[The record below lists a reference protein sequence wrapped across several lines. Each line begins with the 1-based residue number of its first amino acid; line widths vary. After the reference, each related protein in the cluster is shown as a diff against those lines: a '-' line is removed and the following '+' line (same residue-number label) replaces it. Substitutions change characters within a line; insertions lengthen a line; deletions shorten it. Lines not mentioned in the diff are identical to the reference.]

1 MYKVFYGW
9 WVVLATSLIHL
20 WGAGTFFYSF
30 TAFFNPIVE
39 EFGWSYAAT
48 SFAASLRGIEGGI
61 ASPLVGLAVDRYGAR
76 RLLFLGSILSGL
88 GFIFLSRIQSLWSFY
103 LLFVFL
109 SVGSSLLFPIP
120 GWAAVTNWFVKQRG
134 KALGL
139 LSTAIGMGGMLIYF
153 VNWLIG
159 CCGWRMTMVIIGIGM
174 WVIGIPCSLMV
185 RHSPEPYGLSPD
197 GRTSL
202 KPPLRTPEWVDKKE
216 ERGSQEYSAREAMKT
231 HVFWILAV
239 TMTISGGSVHAVF
252 VHIMPYLINMDF
264 NRQIASLVASLLV
277 FISIAGRF
285 GFGTLTHRVNS
296 KYLLA
301 LGLLMQ
307 TLGLLIL
314 FRMQTLWQA
323 MLFIMLFGPGYGG
336 VITLRLTLQ
345 AECFGRKAFGTIQGA
360 IMAIMILGTM
370 TGPFLTGMYYDSYGD
385 YRKVWLIM
393 AIAILIVIPLA
404 LKADPTQKIR
414 KELNAL
420 IEACCVGVPV

>member
-414 KELNAL
+414 KE
-420 IEACCVGVPV
+420 

>member
-1 MYKVFYGW
+1 MAIHKIFYGW

-20 WGAGTFFYSF
+20 WGGGTFFYSF

-76 RLLFLGSILSGL
+76 RLLFIGSLLSGL
-88 GFIFLSRIQSLWSFY
+88 GFIFLSRIHSLWSFY

-120 GWAAVTNWFVKQRG
+120 GWAAVTNWFVIHRG
-134 KALGL
+134 KAIGL
-139 LSTAIGMGGMLIYF
+139 LSAAIGMGGMLIYF

-159 CCGWRMTMVIIGIGM
+159 CCGWRMTMFIIGIGM
-174 WVIGIPCSLMV
+174 WVIGIPCSLVV
-185 RHSPEPYGLSPD
+185 RHSPEPYGFSPD
-197 GRTSL
+197 GISPP
-202 KPPLRTPEWVDKKE
+202 KPPSKTPERTEKKKE
-216 ERGSQEYSAREAMKT
+216 KDSQEYSVGEAMKT
-231 HVFWILAV
+231 RVFWILAI
-239 TMTISGGSVHAVF
+239 TMTISGGSVHSVF
-252 VHIMPYLINMDF
+252 VHIMPYLISMDF
-264 NRQIASLVASLLV
+264 SRQISSLAASLLV
-277 FISIAGRF
+277 FISITGRF
-285 GFGTLTHRVNS
+285 GFGSLTHRINS

-314 FRMQTLWQA
+314 GSVQTLWQA

-345 AECFGRKAFGTIQGA
+345 AEIFGRKAFGAIQGA

-370 TGPFLTGMYYDSYGD
+370 TGPFLTGMYYDLYGN
-385 YRKVWLIM
+385 YRMVWLIM
-393 AIAILIVIPLA
+393 AISLLVAIPFA
-404 LKADPTQKIR
+404 LRADPTQKMP
-414 KELNAL
+414 KE
-420 IEACCVGVPV
+420 

>member
-1 MYKVFYGW
+1 MAMSKIFYGW

-76 RLLFLGSILSGL
+76 RLLFLGSVLSGL
-88 GFIFLSRIQSLWSFY
+88 GFIFLSRTHSLWSFY

-120 GWAAVTNWFVKQRG
+120 GWAAVTNWFVKHRG

-139 LSTAIGMGGMLIYF
+139 LSAAIGMGGMLIYF

-159 CCGWRMTMVIIGIGM
+159 SCGWRMTMIIIGIGM

-185 RHSPEPYGLSPD
+185 RHSPEPYGFSPD
-197 GRTSL
+197 GRASP
-202 KPPLRTPEWVDKKE
+202 KPPLKTPEWVDKKK
-216 ERGSQEYSAREAMKT
+216 ERDPQEYSVSEAMKT
-231 HVFWILAV
+231 HVFWIIAL
-239 TMTISGGSVHAVF
+239 TMTISGGTVHAVF

-264 NRQIASLVASLLV
+264 SRQIASLVASLLV
-277 FISIAGRF
+277 FISIVGRF
-285 GFGTLTHRVNS
+285 GFGSLTHRINS
-296 KYLLA
+296 RYLLA

-314 FRMQTLWQA
+314 FRMQTVWQA
-323 MLFIMLFGPGYGG
+323 MLFVILFGPGYGG

-345 AECFGRKAFGTIQGA
+345 AEYFGRKAFGAIQGA

-370 TGPFLTGMYYDSYGD
+370 TGPFLTGMYFDSYGN
-385 YRKVWLIM
+385 YRMVWLIM
-393 AIAILIVIPLA
+393 AIALLVVIPFA
-404 LKADPTQKIR
+404 LKADPTQRMRISHQ
-414 KELNAL
+414 
-420 IEACCVGVPV
+420 

>member
-1 MYKVFYGW
+1 MHKVFYGW

-393 AIAILIVIPLA
+393 AIALLVVIPFA

-414 KELNAL
+414 KE
-420 IEACCVGVPV
+420 

>member
-1 MYKVFYGW
+1 MAMNKIFYGW

-20 WGAGTFFYSF
+20 WGGGTFFYSF

-76 RLLFLGSILSGL
+76 RLLFIGSLLSGL
-88 GFIFLSRIQSLWSFY
+88 GFIFLSRIHSLWSFY

-120 GWAAVTNWFVKQRG
+120 GWAAVTNWFVKHRG

-139 LSTAIGMGGMLIYF
+139 LSAAIGMGGMLVYF

-159 CCGWRMTMVIIGIGM
+159 CFGWRITMVIIGIGM
-174 WVIGIPCSLMV
+174 WVIGIPCSLVV

-197 GRTSL
+197 GKVSS
-202 KPPLRTPEWVDKKE
+202 KPPLKTPERVEKVDKKK
-216 ERGSQEYSAREAMKT
+216 ERDFQEYSVGEAMKT
-231 HVFWILAV
+231 HVFWILAI

-252 VHIMPYLINMDF
+252 VHVMPYLISMDF
-264 NRQIASLVASLLV
+264 SRQIASLAASLLV

-285 GFGTLTHRVNS
+285 GFGSLTHRVNS
-296 KYLLA
+296 RYLLA

-314 FRMQTLWQA
+314 GTMQTVWQA
-323 MLFIMLFGPGYGG
+323 MLFIVLFGPGYGG

-345 AECFGRKAFGTIQGA
+345 AEFFGRKAFGAIQGT

-370 TGPFLTGMYYDSYGD
+370 TGPFLTGMYFDLYGSY
-385 YRKVWLIM
+385 RNVWLIM
-393 AIAILIVIPLA
+393 AFAILVVIPFA
-404 LKADPTQKIR
+404 LKADPTQRLLK
-414 KELNAL
+414 K
-420 IEACCVGVPV
+420 

>member
-1 MYKVFYGW
+1 MAMSKIFYGW

-88 GFIFLSRIQSLWSFY
+88 GFIFLSRTHSLWSFY

-109 SVGSSLLFPIP
+109 SVGSSRLFPIP
-120 GWAAVTNWFVKQRG
+120 GWAAVTNWFVKHRG

-139 LSTAIGMGGMLIYF
+139 LSAAIGMGGMLIYF

-159 CCGWRMTMVIIGIGM
+159 SCGWRMTMIIIGIGM

-185 RHSPEPYGLSPD
+185 RHSPEPYGFSPD
-197 GRTSL
+197 GRASP
-202 KPPLRTPEWVDKKE
+202 KPPLKTPEWVDKKK
-216 ERGSQEYSAREAMKT
+216 ERDPQEYSVSEAMKT
-231 HVFWILAV
+231 HVFWIIAV
-239 TMTISGGSVHAVF
+239 TMTISGGTVHAVF

-264 NRQIASLVASLLV
+264 SRQIASLVASLLV
-277 FISIAGRF
+277 FISIVGRF
-285 GFGTLTHRVNS
+285 GFGSLTHRINS
-296 KYLLA
+296 RYLLA

-314 FRMQTLWQA
+314 FRMQTVWQA
-323 MLFIMLFGPGYGG
+323 MLFVMLFGPGYGG

-345 AECFGRKAFGTIQGA
+345 AEYFGRKAFGAIQGA

-370 TGPFLTGMYYDSYGD
+370 TGPFLTGMYFDSYGN
-385 YRKVWLIM
+385 YRMVWLIM
-393 AIAILIVIPLA
+393 AIALLVVIPFA
-404 LKADPTQKIR
+404 LKADPTQRMRIFHHR
-414 KELNAL
+414 DAE
-420 IEACCVGVPV
+420 VPEK

>member
-1 MYKVFYGW
+1 MHKIFYGW

-76 RLLFLGSILSGL
+76 RLLFLGSVLSGL
-88 GFIFLSRIQSLWSFY
+88 GFIFLSRTHSLWSFY

-120 GWAAVTNWFVKQRG
+120 GWAAVTNWFVKHRG

-139 LSTAIGMGGMLIYF
+139 LSASIGMGGMLIYF

-159 CCGWRMTMVIIGIGM
+159 YCGWRMTMIIIGIGM

-185 RHSPEPYGLSPD
+185 RHSPEPYGFSPD
-197 GRTSL
+197 GRTSP
-202 KPPLRTPEWVDKKE
+202 KPPLNTPEWIDKKK
-216 ERGSQEYSAREAMKT
+216 ERDFQEYSVSEAMKT
-231 HVFWILAV
+231 HMFWILAV
-239 TMTISGGSVHAVF
+239 TMTISGGTVHAVF
-252 VHIMPYLINMDF
+252 IHIMPYLISMHF
-264 NRQIASLVASLLV
+264 SRQIASLVASLLV

-285 GFGTLTHRVNS
+285 GFGSLTHRVNS
-296 KYLLA
+296 RYLLA

-307 TLGLLIL
+307 ALGLLIL
-314 FRMQTLWQA
+314 FGMQTVWQA
-323 MLFIMLFGPGYGG
+323 MLFMMLFGPGYGG
-336 VITLRLTLQ
+336 IITLRLTLQ
-345 AECFGRKAFGTIQGA
+345 AEYFGRKAFGA
-360 IMAIMILGTM
+360 ILGSDH
-370 TGPFLTGMYYDSYGD
+370 GNYDLRNNDRSLSY
-385 YRKVWLIM
+385 RHVL
-393 AIAILIVIPLA
+393 
-404 LKADPTQKIR
+404 
-414 KELNAL
+414 
-420 IEACCVGVPV
+420 